1 MHLADASGDAAA
13 KVTAMAGL
21 AIAIVFSGRAGPDGT
36 DVRPLFEGGADLA
49 EEIGDWWLLALAAG
63 FAGAS
68 LGSFDPDGGE
78 ALMQRGIAAARRSGS
93 PYTIGAVSM
102 AQGRMLGRQGKTD
115 AAVAAFGVAIER
127 FMELGDERF
136 VLASRSDMAHALRRG
151 GRLAEALAVYRETIA
166 GWVHL
171 GHKGAV
177 ANQLE
182 NFAYLDMERG
192 RTELAVRLLGAA
204 DALREA
210 ADAQM
215 AFDEEPEYIASL
227 DRLRAALMTDG
238 VRERLGDRSRAVPGR
253 RRRPRSR
260 RLTPTMASQLLD
272 TLPVPLVFVA
282 FAIVTMICYEVGFR
296 LGRWW
301 QVRTPGEQ
309 EGPTGM
315 LVGSILALLAFL
327 LAVTMG
333 MAADRFDARR
343 ALVLAEANA
352 IGTAYLRAGYLPEP
366 ASSQARELLRQYVP
380 LRIVTDADDLQAD
393 IDQSNAILAKL
404 WTVTEGVAK
413 TRRLRRRRD
422 LCRIGQRDDRYPR
435 EAGSRRASTRECPE
449 TVILLLIVGA
459 ALSLGMVGYSAGL
472 TGRRSLLSAVVL
484 VIALGA
490 VIMIV
495 VDLDR
500 PREGFIQ
507 VSQQPLLDLQQQ
519 IGPPSS

>member
-1 MHLADASGDAAA
+1 
-13 KVTAMAGL
+13 
-21 AIAIVFSGRAGPDGT
+21 
-36 DVRPLFEGGADLA
+36 
-49 EEIGDWWLLALAAG
+49 
-63 FAGAS
+63 
-68 LGSFDPDGGE
+68 
-78 ALMQRGIAAARRSGS
+78 
-93 PYTIGAVSM
+93 
-102 AQGRMLGRQGKTD
+102 
-115 AAVAAFGVAIER
+115 
-127 FMELGDERF
+127 
-136 VLASRSDMAHALRRG
+136 
-151 GRLAEALAVYRETIA
+151 
-166 GWVHL
+166 
-171 GHKGAV
+171 
-177 ANQLE
+177 
-182 NFAYLDMERG
+182 
-192 RTELAVRLLGAA
+192 
-204 DALREA
+204 
-210 ADAQM
+210 
-215 AFDEEPEYIASL
+215 
-227 DRLRAALMTDG
+227 
-238 VRERLGDRSRAVPGR
+238 
-253 RRRPRSR
+253 
-260 RLTPTMASQLLD
+260 MASQLLD

-343 ALVLAEANA
+343 SLVLAEANA

-413 TRRLRRRRD
+413 TDGSDVVAIYVELVNETIDIHESRVT
-422 LCRIGQRDDRYPR
+422 
-435 EAGSRRASTRECPE
+435 AGIYSRVPE

-459 ALSLGMVGYSAGL
+459 ALSVGMVGYSAGL

-484 VIALGA
+484 VVALGA

-507 VSQQPLLDLQQQ
+507 VNQQPLLDLQQQ